1 MRQIHGVKR
10 PANIKHACAHCRRA
24 KSRCQGGAPCS
35 ECLRRRI
42 HCSLDS
48 RTAEEALFPCRP
60 TSVVIS
66 EIPSSN
72 PDRSK
77 RARHYLDLY
86 FEKFHPHWPFIHRGS
101 FDEDVES
108 PFLVQAMVAIGLW
121 MSDEPDTRS
130 AAIEIHNTLAM
141 AISQQRGV
149 WDVSA
154 AEDVGSSHCP
164 ISTYQAIL
172 LHMIFALMHFGAAN
186 LGIDLKPSLTQTN
199 ADLLN
204 SLVRS
209 CKARGLL
216 YYPKILARF
225 SPSDPRP
232 YVWLGIEEIKRF
244 NLALYKVYRAT
255 SSITNRPSDT
265 HVDSRLTARDL
276 QFPLPVNTPLWKA
289 VSRTEWDAAAHVGV
303 FDALLGDVKDDMWIS
318 RAADACDFD
327 HELDYTLQD

>member
-1 MRQIHGVKR
+1 MRQIHGVVR
-10 PANIKHACAHCRRA
+10 PPDIKHACAHCRRA
-24 KSRCQGGAPCS
+24 KSRCQGGVPCS

-42 HCSLDS
+42 HCSLDD
-48 RTAEEALFPCRP
+48 RTAEEALSPCRP
-60 TSVVIS
+60 TSAVVPES
-66 EIPSSN
+66 PSSN
-72 PDRSK
+72 ADRSK
-77 RARHYLDLY
+77 RTRHFLYLY
-86 FEKFHPHWPFIHRGS
+86 FEKFHPHWLFIHQGS

-108 PFLVQAMVAIGLW
+108 PFLIQAMVVIGLW

-149 WDVSA
+149 WDVSI
-154 AEDVGSSHCP
+154 AEDVGSIQCP

-172 LHMIFALMHFGAAN
+172 LHIIFALMQLGGAN

-216 YYPKILARF
+216 YYPQILSMF
-225 SPSDPRP
+225 SPSDSPP
-232 YVWLGIEEIKRF
+232 YLWLGIEEIKRF

-255 SSITNRPSDT
+255 SSIANRPSDT
-265 HVDSRLTARDL
+265 HRDSSLTAREL

-289 VSRTEWDAAAHVGV
+289 VTRTEWDAAAHVGV
-303 FDALLGDVKDDMWIS
+303 FDALLDDVKEGMWIS
-318 RAADACDFD
+318 RAADAYDFD
-327 HELDYTLQD
+327 HELCADN